1 MRAAPLAALLLL
13 AAAAP
18 SGGRRQVPFP
28 SSPAPM
34 PDGAAGAEVRRG
46 MALVMRTRELL
57 PKNDPGTLSCANCH
71 LAAGRKA
78 YAVPLVGVAGAYPA
92 FRDRLGRE
100 ETLAERVND
109 CFERSLNG
117 TPLAADSVE
126 MRAILAYIG
135 WLSAGVPADADVEGR
150 GLVVVTP
157 ERAPSAT
164 RGEKVY
170 GLKCARCHGLD
181 GSGQKGPGMAQL
193 YPALW
198 GDGAFNIAASMARAG
213 KAAGFIRRNMPKG
226 MEGSLTDQQAADVA
240 EYMVHR
246 PRPDFAGKAKDWP
259 NGGKPADA
267 RY

>member
-1 MRAAPLAALLLL
+1 MRVASLAALLLL
-13 AAAAP
+13 VAAAP
-18 SGGRRQVPFP
+18 PGVRRQVPFP
-28 SSPAPM
+28 AAPAPM

-46 MALVMRTRELL
+46 MSLVMRTRELL
-57 PKNDPGTLSCANCH
+57 PKNDPGSLSCANCH
-71 LAAGRKA
+71 LAAGRKP
-78 YAVPLVGVAGAYPA
+78 YALPLVGVAGAFPLYLE
-92 FRDRLGRE
+92 RSGRM
-100 ETLAERVND
+100 ETLSERVND

-117 TPLAADSVE
+117 KALATDSPE
-126 MRAILAYIG
+126 MRAIVAYIG
-135 WLSAGVPADADVEGR
+135 WLSQGVPADADAEGR

-157 ERAPSAT
+157 KRAPRAA

-170 GLKCARCHGLD
+170 AKACVRCHGFD
-181 GSGQKGPGMAQL
+181 GAGQLGGDGVQL

-198 GDGAFNIAASMARAG
+198 GARSFNIAASMARAG

-240 EYMVHR
+240 EFIVHR
-246 PRPDFAGKAKDWP
+246 PRPDFAGKAGDWP